1 MGQRFPLVRFG
12 IAAIAA
18 ALAWAPPQAARSQ
31 DSQPPESPPP
41 QVQPPQAQPQQP
53 AEPPAKLPRPQR
65 GDRVQ
70 NLDFLFGA
78 LKAAPDTESAKAIE
92 ERIWALW
99 FVSGSDTAD
108 LLMSR
113 VKTAVEEKE
122 LDLAVELLDAIIELK
137 PDYVEAWNR
146 RATIFFMKKDY
157 GRSLADIRQVLA
169 REPRH
174 FGALSGLGLI
184 MQELGDDKRALE
196 VFRRALA
203 VHPHL
208 DRIPELVKTLT
219 EKVEG
224 RDI

>member
-1 MGQRFPLVRFG
+1 MAFKRPIPAVT
-12 IAAIAA
+12 AA
-18 ALAWAPPQAARSQ
+18 ALAFALVQGAPHCAWAQ
-31 DSQPPESPPP
+31 EG
-41 QVQPPQAQPQQP
+41 QPPQAQPPQP
-53 AEPPAKLPRPQR
+53 VEPPAKLPKPQR
-65 GDRVQ
+65 GDRTQ

-78 LKAAPDTESAKAIE
+78 LKVAPDAETAKAIE

-108 LLMSR
+108 LLMTR
-113 VKTAVEEKE
+113 VKTAMEAKDV
-122 LDLAVELLDAIIELK
+122 DLAVELLDAIVELK

-157 GRSLADIRQVLA
+157 GRALADIRQVLA

-184 MQELGDDKRALE
+184 LQEFGDDKRALE
-196 VFRRALA
+196 AFRRALA
-203 VHPHL
+203 VNPHL
-208 DRIPELVKTLT
+208 ERIPDVVKVLT

>member
-1 MGQRFPLVRFG
+1 MDVRFLTLRF
-12 IAAIAA
+12 AA
-18 ALAWAPPQAARSQ
+18 AVAAVATLCGLPQCAAAQEAR
-31 DSQPPESPPP
+31 
-41 QVQPPQAQPQQP
+41 PPQAQPAQP

-65 GDRVQ
+65 GDRAQ

-78 LKAAPDTESAKAIE
+78 LKAAPDGESAKAIE

-113 VKTAVEEKE
+113 VKAAVEGKD
-122 LDLAVELLDAIIELK
+122 LDLAIQLLDALVEIK

-146 RATIFFMKKDY
+146 RATVFFMKKEY
-157 GRSLADIRQVLA
+157 GRALADIRQVLA

-184 MQELGDDKRALE
+184 MQELGEEKRALE
-196 VFRRALA
+196 VFRRALE
-203 VHPHL
+203 VNPHL
-208 DRIPELVKTLT
+208 ERIPDLVKQLS